1 MYELSKIR
9 LLLHILNWRLHWGS
23 QNIHYPAPDLDNPKF
38 VSPYAAASQ
47 IPDGSVI
54 ATSGLAANQWAAI
67 LHWAI
72 RASFENTGHPRNLTV
87 VAIGGQGA
95 RGRVP
100 GSLEE
105 LGLEGLCTRFFGGHL
120 ETFKSYLR
128 LADAGKLE
136 LQCIPQGVLAHLID
150 GQGRGEDSW
159 VTDTG
164 VGTFVDPRVGRGTPL
179 FTNPKHEQWVSVE
192 GDKLRFRLP
201 KIDVAIFNAPA
212 ADRHG
217 NIYLKNCAII
227 AETFEIIRAA
237 RKNGGQ
243 VIANVG
249 LLVEEGYDRIAVPA
263 EDVDTVV
270 YYPGTE
276 QVASVPHRSYMPL
289 FTTQSD
295 MPREK
300 GIALL
305 RFVNEVLRITPVRR
319 PIDTIL
325 ARLAASLFAESAPRG
340 SLVNIGVGLPE
351 EVCRVICEAGLYD
364 DIKLFTESG
373 VIGGLP
379 APGVFFGTAVCPEK
393 MISSLN
399 AFKMCAERLDVSILG
414 VLQADSEGNVNVSKR
429 GEGAI
434 NYVGP
439 GGFIDF
445 STSARTVI
453 FVTSWMFN
461 GKIASKNGRLHIDSQ
476 GKIKFV
482 DQVDEITFSGKHALN
497 KGTNVFFVT
506 SVGVF
511 QLTEQGMMLIRVMPG
526 IDIQN
531 DILRKCSM
539 RIVLPESEV
548 PVVASSVV
556 TGKNFRLNMK
566 KLTDS
571 ECTTEPW
578 AGQTGFII

>member
-1 MYELSKIR
+1 
-9 LLLHILNWRLHWGS
+9 
-23 QNIHYPAPDLDNPKF
+23 
-38 VSPYAAASQ
+38 
-47 IPDGSVI
+47 
-54 ATSGLAANQWAAI
+54 
-67 LHWAI
+67 
-72 RASFENTGHPRNLTV
+72 
-87 VAIGGQGA
+87 
-95 RGRVP
+95 
-100 GSLEE
+100 
-105 LGLEGLCTRFFGGHL
+105 
-120 ETFKSYLR
+120 
-128 LADAGKLE
+128 
-136 LQCIPQGVLAHLID
+136 
-150 GQGRGEDSW
+150 
-159 VTDTG
+159 
-164 VGTFVDPRVGRGTPL
+164 
-179 FTNPKHEQWVSVE
+179 
-192 GDKLRFRLP
+192 
-201 KIDVAIFNAPA
+201 
-212 ADRHG
+212 
-217 NIYLKNCAII
+217 
-227 AETFEIIRAA
+227 
-237 RKNGGQ
+237 
-243 VIANVG
+243 
-249 LLVEEGYDRIAVPA
+249 
-263 EDVDTVV
+263 
-270 YYPGTE
+270 
-276 QVASVPHRSYMPL
+276 
-289 FTTQSD
+289 

>member
-23 QNIHYPAPDLDNPKF
+23 QNIHYPAPDLKNPKF
-38 VSPYAAASQ
+38 VSPYAAATQ

-67 LHWAI
+67 LHGAI

-179 FTNPKHEQWVSVE
+179 FTNQQHEQWVSVE

-276 QVASVPHRSYMPL
+276 QVASVPHRSYMPV
-289 FTTQSD
+289 FTTKSD

-379 APGVFFGTAVCPEK
+379 APGVFFGTAVCPKK

-461 GKIASKNGRLHIDSQ
+461 GKITARNGRLHIDSQ
-476 GKIKFV
+476 GKVKFV
-482 DQVDEITFSGKHALN
+482 DQVDEITFSGKHALK

-506 SVGVF
+506 NVGVF

-526 IDIQN
+526 IDIHS
-531 DILRKCSM
+531 DIVKQCSM

-556 TGKNFRLNMK
+556 TGKDFRLSMK

-571 ECTTEPW
+571 ERTTEPW
-578 AGQTGFII
+578 AGQTGFVI